1 MEHEEEDEPLP
12 NTLLLERVQAL
23 LVEARDELRLVCARE
38 YTREFNVACQ
48 RRRRAHKRSETPVAA
63 GASRANSSR

>member
-23 LVEARDELRLVCARE
+23 LVEARDELRLICAKEFTRE
-38 YTREFNVACQ
+38 YNIACQ
-48 RRRRAHKRSETPVAA
+48 RKRRANTARLVVQTPS
-63 GASRANSSR
+63 SRADYRD